1 MNAIEH
7 AVALPPHEVIVHRAA
22 RRKILRQIAPLT
34 TSAQDV
40 HQAVHHRAHVGA
52 ALATAR
58 PRRRNQ
64 RRNNR
69 PLLVREVAWVPQMIT
84 AVSRS
89 VFLRPHRRPLSPT
102 NQTASFE
109 SQMIPTTPEVLRRTP
124 RPRRHTNQSPLR
136 CMGASERSRNVQA
149 HNPWTGQCSAPEYK
163 SYLRERRSR
172 PDEPPQP
179 MVLSSDY
186 IIKYPPAEPG
196 ALVYEPL
203 KAAIGVADAT
213 PGTSG
218 QATAEPRVPSY
229 SY

>member
-7 AVALPPHEVIVHRAA
+7 AVALPPHEIIVHRAA

-109 SQMIPTTPEVLRRTP
+109 SQMIPTTPEVLRRT
-124 RPRRHTNQSPLR
+124 LR
-136 CMGASERSRNVQA
+136 LLSLAQPV
-149 HNPWTGQCSAPEYK
+149 
-163 SYLRERRSR
+163 
-172 PDEPPQP
+172 PDLLEFVFGGTPDSVVRWLKTP
-179 MVLSSDY
+179 VLFRT
-186 IIKYPPAEPG
+186 
-196 ALVYEPL
+196 
-203 KAAIGVADAT
+203 KA
-213 PGTSG
+213 
-218 QATAEPRVPSY
+218 R
-229 SY
+229 